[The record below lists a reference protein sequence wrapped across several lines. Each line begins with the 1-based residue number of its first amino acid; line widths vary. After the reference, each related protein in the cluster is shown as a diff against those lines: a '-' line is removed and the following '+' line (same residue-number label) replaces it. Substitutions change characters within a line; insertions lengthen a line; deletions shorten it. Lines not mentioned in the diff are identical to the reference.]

1 MKTVK
6 YHAPEA
12 AQAAAGAEP
21 VNENKT
27 VNSKTN
33 IPKKDHDFGNVCT
46 RVSANWAANPA
57 ITLVFITQPV
67 FDTMVKQYNSTL
79 MSRKKEG
86 DGRSP
91 LTKKLLLADNKMEK
105 GIQNVK
111 TYLKEKYES
120 EAMAYYP
127 IFGIEKHGSNWR
139 LPTDRNKRKDCF
151 EQIKKSIEAE
161 GFGDK
166 KYGTTFWTQLA
177 ADYENLM
184 TMADSSDELVSNQ
197 VSDKNQL
204 KQELRVILNSLIF
217 VLRGNYPETY
227 HGVLRSW
234 GFQKD
239 KY

>member
-6 YHAPEA
+6 CYAPEA
-12 AQAAAGAEP
+12 AEAAAGAEP
-21 VNENKT
+21 VNENNT
-27 VNSKTN
+27 VRSKTN

-46 RVSANWAANPA
+46 RVSENWAANPA

-67 FDTMVKQYNSTL
+67 FDTMVKQYNTTL
-79 MSRKKEG
+79 KSRKKEG

-91 LTKKLLLADNKMEK
+91 LTQKLLQADNKMEK

-127 IFGIEKHGSNWR
+127 LFGIERHGSNWR

-151 EQIKKSIEAE
+151 GQIKKAVEGE

-166 KYGTTFWTQLA
+166 KYGTVFWAQLA
-177 ADYENLM
+177 ADYETLM
-184 TMADSSDELVSNQ
+184 ATADSSDELVSNQ

-204 KQELRVILNSLIF
+204 KRELQVILNCLIL
-217 VLRGNYPETY
+217 VLRGNYPET
-227 HGVLRSW
+227 HKGVLRSW